1 DPVYKVSIIPRGRA
15 LGVTMFLPE
24 KDRLSMSRELLESHN
39 HQVGFAIALP
49 TLQLIDS
56 LQPVCLN

>member
-1 DPVYKVSIIPRGRA
+1 DSANKVSIIPRGRA

-24 KDRLSMSRELLESHN
+24 KDRLSMSRELRKLN